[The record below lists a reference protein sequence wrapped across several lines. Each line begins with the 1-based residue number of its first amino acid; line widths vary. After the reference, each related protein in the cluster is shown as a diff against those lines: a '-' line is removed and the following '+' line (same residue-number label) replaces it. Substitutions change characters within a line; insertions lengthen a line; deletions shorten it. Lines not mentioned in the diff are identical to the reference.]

1 MHSCLQKGEVKALNC
16 FTSDP
21 LTSITPLLLR
31 DISPPAFRMDLRNA
45 YCTRAMATLKLTSFQ
60 HILSSLGAV

>member
-21 LTSITPLLLR
+21 LTSITTLLLR
-31 DISPPAFRMDLRNA
+31 DISPPAFRMDLHNT
-45 YCTRAMATLKLTSFQ
+45 YYTQAMATLKLTSFQ
-60 HILSSLGAV
+60 HFLSSLGAV